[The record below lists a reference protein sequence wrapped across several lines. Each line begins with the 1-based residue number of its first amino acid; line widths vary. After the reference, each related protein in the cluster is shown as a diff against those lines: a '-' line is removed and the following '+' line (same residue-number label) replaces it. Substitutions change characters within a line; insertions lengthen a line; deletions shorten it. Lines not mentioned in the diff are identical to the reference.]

1 MNVFNNEAVEFYK
14 HRGADR
20 ITMSVELNLNELNTA
35 ADDDCEIV
43 VYGYLPLMTTVQCP
57 IGNYAG
63 GKSAGIYCSE
73 RYSEE
78 RYVIKDR
85 KDVAFPLLPIAD
97 NASARYLTANR
108 FLHLNFL
115 MRFLQI
121 LPDIYDWTLRE
132 RHSVKPLKY

>member
-1 MNVFNNEAVEFYK
+1 MITSSGQFDIVKDFGKQIAVDYNMNVFNNEAVEFYK

-78 RYVIKDR
+78 RY
-85 KDVAFPLLPIAD
+85 D
-97 NASARYLTANR
+97 N
-108 FLHLNFL
+108 
-115 MRFLQI
+115 
-121 LPDIYDWTLRE
+121 
-132 RHSVKPLKY
+132 